1 MDEWAADNVRAAAA
15 AAAAAV
21 AARVHRWQEAAL
33 QHARRAGQWQGR
45 ARKAGWRHPCQ
56 PTLDAAGGDTLSGCS
71 AAGDVTG
78 KAACTHV
85 ALANRDF
92 RGWASRRG

>member
-33 QHARRAGQWQGR
+33 QHARRAGQWQGC

-56 PTLDAAGGDTLSGCS
+56 PTLNPLQAATPCL
-71 AAGDVTG
+71 AAAQQAT
-78 KAACTHV
+78 
-85 ALANRDF
+85 
-92 RGWASRRG
+92 